1 MTRPLERHAR
11 EAYRESEAH
20 RSGADL
26 DLLVEWAERAGPPS
40 TSPPA
45 AATSRAGCARPGS
58 MS

>member
-1 MTRPLERHAR
+1 MTDRWSAHAQ
-11 EAYRESEAH
+11 AYRESEAH

-26 DLLVEWAERAGPPS
+26 DLLIEWAEGKTPS
-40 TSPPA
+40 TSPPG